1 VLDGHQR
8 VNFLYE
14 RLNAQVL
21 GVSRSD
27 LGSNK
32 QFAQWLSLEFPLAS
46 ASTSRIGWD
55 YGAYPDK
62 PPFPPRFENRVVIMD
77 KNGIVRYIRDGST
90 NFKEILNLLLKLEEE
105 CKSK

>member
-1 VLDGHQR
+1 MDGHQR
-8 VNFLYE
+8 ANFLYE

-46 ASTSRIGWD
+46 ALTSRIGSD

-62 PPFPPRFENRVVIMD
+62 PPFPLRFENRVVIID
-77 KNGIVRYIRDGST
+77 KNGIVRYIGDGSP
-90 NFKEILNLLLKLEEE
+90 NFQEILTLLLKLEEE
-105 CKSK
+105 FKGK

>member
-1 VLDGHQR
+1 MDAHQR

-14 RLNAQVL
+14 RLHARVL

-32 QFAQWLSLEFPLAS
+32 QFSQWLSLEFPLAC
-46 ASTSRIGWD
+46 ASTSRVGMD

-62 PPFPPRFENRVVIMD
+62 PPFPPRFENRVVIID
-77 KNGIVRYIRDGST
+77 KKGVVRYIRDGSL
-90 NFKEILNLLLKLEEE
+90 NLQEILSLLLKLEEE
-105 CKSK
+105 SRGK